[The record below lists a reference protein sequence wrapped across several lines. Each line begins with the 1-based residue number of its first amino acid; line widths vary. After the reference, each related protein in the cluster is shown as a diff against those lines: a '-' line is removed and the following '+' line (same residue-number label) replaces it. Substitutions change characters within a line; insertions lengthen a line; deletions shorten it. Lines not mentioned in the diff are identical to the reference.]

1 LNEAVRLNPADEK
14 AYGNRG
20 NLWQLKGDQERT
32 LADLDIQI
40 RLHPKD
46 SFGYPLRGDTVQR
59 RSGPRD
65 RRLQRGSADAGHVK
79 TSIPTLSNLGIVDL
93 GQFDLALS
101 VR

>member
-46 SFGYPLRGDTVQR
+46 SFGYPLRGDTGQR
-59 RSGPRD
+59 RSIADYNEAAPTRVTSRHRF
-65 RRLQRGSADAGHVK
+65 RRYPIWA
-79 TSIPTLSNLGIVDL
+79 
-93 GQFDLALS
+93 
-101 VR
+101 